1 MIVVLLNV
9 YLVLLFILVKL
20 KIVPFNLFWKISPV
34 IVLLL
39 LLVGLFIPMNWGAP
53 QGSALVI
60 RNSVPIVPN
69 VAGEVTDVP
78 VDPNKPLK
86 AGDVLF
92 RIDPVPFKASVDA
105 LEAQLKFQELRLSQ
119 MTQLEK
125 AQSGRAFDVEQRQAE
140 VDQLKAQLEGAKY
153 NLEQTVVHAPADGYV
168 TNLALR
174 KGARVAN
181 LPLSPVM
188 AFIDTSET
196 IIGVVIH
203 QIDARYLRPGQPV
216 ELTFKFF
223 PGRVYTGKVQSIL
236 QAVSSGQVSASGQ
249 AVTPK
254 DVQAAPFVVRVKL
267 DDDAIARQLPAGS
280 AGDAAIF
287 TDRVKAA
294 HMIRKV
300 ILRQMAIVNYVW
312 PF

>member
-9 YLVLLFILVKL
+9 YLLILFLLVHF
-20 KIVPFNLFWKISPV
+20 KIVPFNLFWKVSPV

-39 LLVGLFIPMNWGAP
+39 LLIGLFIPMNWGAP
-53 QGSALVI
+53 QGPVLVG
-60 RNSVPIVPN
+60 RQSVSIVPN
-69 VAGEVTDVP
+69 VAGQVTEVP
-78 VDPNKPLK
+78 VQPNTPLK
-86 AGDVLF
+86 AGDILF
-92 RIDPVPFKASVDA
+92 RIDPVPYKASLDA

-119 MTQLEK
+119 MSQLERTGT
-125 AQSGRAFDVEQRQAE
+125 GRSFDVEQRQAE
-140 VDQLKAQLEGAKY
+140 VDQLKGQVEGAKY
-153 NLEQTVVHAPADGYV
+153 NLDQTVVRAPSDGYV

-196 IIGVVIH
+196 VVVVEIN
-203 QIDARYLRPGQPV
+203 QNDARYLKPGQPV

-223 PGRVYTGKVQSIL
+223 PGRIFTGKVETIL
-236 QAVSSGQVSASGQ
+236 QAVASGQ
-249 AVTPK
+249 LAPSGQAATPK
-254 DVQAAPFVVRVKL
+254 DFAAVPFVVRVRL

-294 HMIRKV
+294 HVIRKV
-300 ILRQMAIVNYVW
+300 LLRQLAIVNYVW
-312 PF
+312 PY

>member
-9 YLVLLFILVKL
+9 YLLILFLLVHF

-34 IVLLL
+34 IVLLV

-78 VDPNKPLK
+78 VQPNTPLK
-86 AGDVLF
+86 AGDILF
-92 RIDPVPFKASVDA
+92 RIDPVPYKASVDA

-119 MTQLEK
+119 MSQLERTGT
-125 AQSGRAFDVEQRQAE
+125 GRTFDVEQRQAE
-140 VDQLKAQLEGAKY
+140 VDQLKGQVEGAKY
-153 NLEQTVVHAPADGYV
+153 NLEQTIVRAPADGYV

-196 IIGVVIH
+196 IIGVTIQ
-203 QIDARYLRPGQPV
+203 QIGARYLQPGQPV

-223 PGRVYTGKVQSIL
+223 PGQVYTGKVHSIL
-236 QAVSSGQVSASGQ
+236 QAVSSGQTAISGQ
-249 AVTPK
+249 AVTPRAIE
-254 DVQAAPFVVRVKL
+254 AAPFVVRVTL
-267 DDDAIARQLPAGS
+267 DDDAIARQLPAGA

-287 TDRVKAA
+287 TDRIRPA

-300 ILRQMAIVNYVW
+300 LLRQLAILNYVW